1 MILHVRICLGT
12 HSQLSHIHILLDDV
26 KHVLTINDRPSRV
39 PMVVEPENKH
49 DSGWAGRP
57 YNASNGVIL
66 KQNGRRMGK
75 RESKERDEERKKKR
89 KKKGNKKTLISV
101 S

>member
-1 MILHVRICLGT
+1 M
-12 HSQLSHIHILLDDV
+12 
-26 KHVLTINDRPSRV
+26 
-39 PMVVEPENKH
+39 VEPVNKH

-75 RESKERDEERKKKR
+75 RESKEERDEGKKKEI
-89 KKKGNKKTLISV
+89 KKTLISV